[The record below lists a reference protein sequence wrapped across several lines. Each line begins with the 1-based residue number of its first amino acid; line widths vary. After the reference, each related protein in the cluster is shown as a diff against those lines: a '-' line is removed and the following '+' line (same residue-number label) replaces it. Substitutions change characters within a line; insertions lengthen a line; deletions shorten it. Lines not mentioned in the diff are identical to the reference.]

1 MGTLPHVP
9 CHALYPELGL
19 LRQPV
24 QPCGYWLWQNGAVHR
39 PCGAQQFALS
49 NYIYVLKEEIHK
61 QASVDSKHLLIPH
74 LAFLLMDVNRA
85 VGKPFVFLE
94 RSV

>member
-1 MGTLPHVP
+1 MAKWS
-9 CHALYPELGL
+9 CAQALRGP
-19 LRQPV
+19 
-24 QPCGYWLWQNGAVHR
+24 A
-39 PCGAQQFALS
+39 FALS